1 MPDKKLKPLR
11 IFAISPGDM
20 VAERAH
26 LSTVV
31 DELAPLA
38 KHVGVVL
45 EVVDWQQVVPDM
57 GRPQGVIFDQLEPDS
72 WDLVVGLLWHRFGTP
87 PGASDPK
94 TGKAYRSGTE
104 EEFRTAYRL
113 WQEHGRPRVMFYRCT
128 RQVSLDEID
137 FEQAVLVKDF
147 FGEFKAAGDHPGI
160 YHQFESTADFE
171 RLVRQ
176 NLRDYLLNYAEQEE
190 DQVLTRQEAQTFTPT
205 MPDTLPRRQ
214 AFFGRDEE
222 MGRVLDA
229 LSPEERGWG
238 VVIDGIGGIGK
249 TALAIEAAYRCRDR
263 GLFDAYVFVSAKS
276 NRLDP
281 QGIQELTPAAHT
293 LETFLNETARALG
306 QTGIAKMEEGQ
317 KASALLDHLRGTR
330 ALLIFDNLETLSKG
344 EQETLANWLR
354 RLPGESKAILTSRR
368 RGGEGALW
376 LRLGKLDW
384 PDALKIIDDQAKNND
399 RLKAKLQHAGL
410 RRVQQLYDETHG
422 SPLALLHILGLLRV
436 RPTFSVED
444 ALALLRCKEGD
455 ADVQKFVFQEA
466 RRDLGDNDLAALR
479 ALAYFVPSASF
490 EALAEVA
497 DLSRQALEMSLER
510 LDALSLV
517 DAPPGE
523 ERFSLHPLTRTYAQA
538 ELLDDTAIAHA
549 TETRFTAYWLAYAQ
563 RYGGQG
569 KDDYKTFPRLE
580 AEWPNLNAAAELLW
594 VRAGFAQT
602 SEVNVDLQGF
612 ENLGGLE
619 EITLADKDAAR
630 QLNTLARALNQYLF
644 FQGRWDEQIQLS
656 ERAYALMLALEDW
669 SNAGWRAYQVA
680 FTHYN
685 RAATESAARWTERCN
700 AAWAH
705 GGSKREQA
713 LGTHLRGVVAQQRKD
728 YPAAEKHYQDAL
740 DTYRDLGQDRDISIV
755 LNDLGELMQAQENYP
770 AAEDYY
776 RQALALAQKLND
788 SKKKAIYTGNL
799 GELALDRGDWPAARR
814 WCEQALPLAE
824 KVGQQES
831 VAQNKSILARVH
843 ETEGRPDLALPLAR
857 EALAIEKQLRSAFFS
872 EVQELVARLE
882 AALEEE

>member
-376 LRLGKLDW
+376 LRLGKLSW
-384 PDALKIIDDQAKNND
+384 EEARQIIANQARRSPRLEKKLKRAGVGQCKALHN
-399 RLKAKLQHAGL
+399 
-410 RRVQQLYDETHG
+410 ETNG
-422 SPLALLHILGLLRV
+422 SPLALIHVLGLLRV
-436 RPTFSVED
+436 RLHFSVED
-444 ALALLRCKEGD
+444 ALTMLQGKRGD
-455 ADVQKFVFQEA
+455 ADLQEFVFQEA
-466 RRDLGDNDLAALR
+466 QQELGDDDLAALR
-479 ALAYFVPSASF
+479 ALAYFVSSASF
-490 EALAEVA
+490 EALQEVA
-497 DLSRQALEMSLER
+497 DLSRQTLEMSLER

-523 ERFSLHPLTRTYAQA
+523 ERFSLHPLTRTYAQ
-538 ELLDDTAIAHA
+538 
-549 TETRFTAYWLAYAQ
+549 
-563 RYGGQG
+563 RYGG
-569 KDDYKTFPRLE
+569 
-580 AEWPNLNAAAELLW
+580 
-594 VRAGFAQT
+594 
-602 SEVNVDLQGF
+602 
-612 ENLGGLE
+612 
-619 EITLADKDAAR
+619 AR
-630 QLNTLARALNQYLF
+630 
-644 FQGRWDEQIQLS
+644 
-656 ERAYALMLALEDW
+656 
-669 SNAGWRAYQVA
+669 
-680 FTHYN
+680 
-685 RAATESAARWTERCN
+685 
-700 AAWAH
+700 
-705 GGSKREQA
+705 KR
-713 LGTHLRGVVAQQRKD
+713 
-728 YPAAEKHYQDAL
+728 
-740 DTYRDLGQDRDISIV
+740 
-755 LNDLGELMQAQENYP
+755 
-770 AAEDYY
+770 
-776 RQALALAQKLND
+776 
-788 SKKKAIYTGNL
+788 
-799 GELALDRGDWPAARR
+799 
-814 WCEQALPLAE
+814 
-824 KVGQQES
+824 
-831 VAQNKSILARVH
+831 
-843 ETEGRPDLALPLAR
+843 
-857 EALAIEKQLRSAFFS
+857 
-872 EVQELVARLE
+872 
-882 AALEEE
+882 

>member
-113 WQEHGRPRVMFYRCT
+113 WQEHGRPRVMFYRCR

-137 FEQAVLVKDF
+137 LEQAALVKDF
-147 FGEFKAAGDHPGI
+147 FAEFEAAGDHPGI
-160 YHQFESTADFE
+160 YHQFESAAEFE

-176 NLRDYLLNYAEQEE
+176 NLRDYLINYAEQEE

-205 MPDTLPRRQ
+205 MPDNLPRRQ

-249 TALAIEAAYRCRDR
+249 TALAIEATYRCRDR
-263 GLFDAYVFVSAKS
+263 GLFDAYVFVSAKT

-306 QTGIAKMEEGQ
+306 QTGIAKLERDE
-317 KASALLDHLRGTR
+317 KARSLLDHLRGTR
-330 ALLIFDNLETLSKG
+330 ALLIFDNLETLSKA

-376 LRLGKLDW
+376 LRLGKLSW
-384 PDALKIIDDQAKNND
+384 SDALKIIDDQAKNND
-399 RLKAKLQHAGL
+399 RLKAKLQRAGL

-479 ALAYFVPSASF
+479 ALAYFVSSASF
-490 EALAEVA
+490 EALQEVA
-497 DLSRQALEMSLER
+497 GLSRQALEMSLER

-538 ELLDDTAIAHA
+538 ELLDDTATAHA
-549 TETRFTAYWLAYAQ
+549 TETRFTDYWLAYAL
-563 RYGGQG
+563 RYGGG
-569 KDDYKTFPRLE
+569 SKNYKTFPRLE
-580 AEWPNLNAAAELLW
+580 AEWENINAAAELLW
-594 VRAGFAQT
+594 VRAGFAQA
-602 SEVNVDLQGF
+602 SEAGVDLRGF

-630 QLNTLARALNQYLF
+630 QLNTLADVLNQYLW
-644 FQGRWDEQIQLS
+644 FQGRWDECIQLS

-669 SNAGWRAYQVA
+669 RQAGWRAYDVA

-685 RAATESAARWTERCN
+685 RAATDEAARWAERCN
-700 AAWAH
+700 AAWERS
-705 GGSKREQA
+705 GSKREQA
-713 LGTHLRGVVAQQRKD
+713 TGFRMRGLVARQRKD
-728 YPAAEKHYQDAL
+728 YPAAENHFQAAL
-740 DTYRDLGQDRDISIV
+740 DTYRDLGQDADITIV
-755 LNDLGELMQAQENYP
+755 LNSLGELMREQKAYP

-776 RQALALAQKLND
+776 RQALALAQKID
-788 SKKKAIYTGNL
+788 DKEGQASYTVNL
-799 GELALDRGDWPAARR
+799 GELALDREDWPAARH
-814 WCEQALPLAE
+814 WCEQSLPLAE
-824 KVGQQES
+824 EVNRQELI
-831 VAQNKSILARVH
+831 AQNKSILARVH
-843 ETEGRPDLALPLAR
+843 EEEDRPDLALPLAR
-857 EALAIEKQLRSAFFS
+857 EALTIYQRLQFMDLPK
-872 EVQELVARLE
+872 VQELVARLE
-882 AALEEE
+882 AALKEE

>member
-20 VAERAH
+20 AAERAH

-94 TGKAYRSGTE
+94 TGNAYRSGTE

-113 WQEHGRPRVMFYRCT
+113 WQEHGRPRVMFYRCM
-128 RQVSLDEID
+128 RNAPLDELD
-137 FEQAVLVKDF
+137 PDQFALVKEF
-147 FGEFKAAGDHPGI
+147 FAEFEAAGDHRGI
-160 YHQFESTADFE
+160 YHQFESKADFE
-171 RLVRQ
+171 RLIRD
-176 NLRDYLLNYAEQEE
+176 NLTRFLLDYAEKVKGQT
-190 DQVLTRQEAQTFTPT
+190 VTGQEAHSVAPT

-249 TALAIEAAYRCRDR
+249 TALALEAAYRCRDR
-263 GLFDAYVFVSAKS
+263 GLFDAYVFVSAKT

-330 ALLIFDNLETLSKG
+330 ALLIFDNLETLSKA

-376 LRLGKLDW
+376 LRLSKLTW
-384 PDALKIIDDQAKNND
+384 SDALKIIDDQAKNND
-399 RLKAKLQHAGL
+399 RLKAKLQRAGL

-422 SPLALLHILGLLRV
+422 SPLALLHILGLLRL

-479 ALAYFVPSASF
+479 ALAYFVSSASF

-523 ERFSLHPLTRTYAQA
+523 ERFSLHPLTRTYTQA
-538 ELLDDTAIAHA
+538 ELLDDADTARQ
-549 TETRFTAYWLAYAQ
+549 TEARFTDYWLAYAE
-563 RYGGQG
+563 RYGGY
-569 KDDYKTFPRLE
+569 DSYETFPRLE
-580 AEWPNLNAAAELLW
+580 AAWPNLNAAADLLW
-594 VRAGFAQT
+594 ARAGLA
-602 SEVNVDLQGF
+602 NVDFRSF
-612 ENLGGLE
+612 ENFGSLDE
-619 EITLADKDAAR
+619 SDLADKDAAR
-630 QLNTLARALNQYLF
+630 QLNSLAKALNQYLW
-644 FQGRWDEQIQLS
+644 FQGRWDEIIQLN
-656 ERAYALMLALEDW
+656 EHAYALMLALEDW
-669 SNAGWRAYQVA
+669 RQAGWRAYDVA
-680 FTHYN
+680 FTHVN
-685 RAATESAARWTERCN
+685 RAATDEAARWTERCN
-700 AAWAH
+700 AAWERS
-705 GGSKREQA
+705 GSKSEQA
-713 LGTHLRGVVAQQRKD
+713 WGTHLRGVLAQQRGD
-728 YPAAEKHYQDAL
+728 YPTAEKHFQAAL
-740 DTYRDLGQDRDISIV
+740 VAYRELGEQEWVSTV

-770 AAEDYY
+770 VAEDYF

-799 GELALDRGDWPAARR
+799 GDLALDRGDWPAARR
-814 WCEQALPLAE
+814 WCEQALPLVKE
-824 KVGQQES
+824 VGRQDL
-831 VAQNKSILARVH
+831 VASNKYRLARVH
-843 ETEGRPDLALPLAR
+843 EAEGHPDLALALAH
-857 EALAIEKQLRSAFFS
+857 EALAIHRRLQHKDLPET
-872 EVQELVARLE
+872 QELVARLE